1 MICFEKY
8 KINILINLLKVANIA
23 NTSKKFIQ
31 IGHAFAES
39 NVFFPIKKEEKI

>member
-1 MICFEKY
+1 MIYFERY
-8 KINILINLLKVANIA
+8 KINILINLVQALPIQIKL
-23 NTSKKFIQ
+23 IQ